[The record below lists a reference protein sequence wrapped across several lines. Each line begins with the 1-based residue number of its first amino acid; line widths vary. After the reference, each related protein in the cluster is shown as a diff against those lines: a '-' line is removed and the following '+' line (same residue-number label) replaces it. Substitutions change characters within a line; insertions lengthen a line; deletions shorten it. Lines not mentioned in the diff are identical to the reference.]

1 MIDLLYKGGIMS
13 DHKRHLNPLLLLIA
27 VLLCLSASF
36 LFQRTSFDPDYK
48 ITAIWSY
55 ETKKSAPAPEASVTK
70 APQKADHISA
80 TPTAVPSVTPSEP
93 PVKKEASPE
102 AANGTWTS
110 SGSHWMFLV
119 NGTPYTGWLIDTDG
133 KHYYFDKDG
142 IMQTGW
148 INDNGKRYYLDLDG
162 IMQTG
167 TVSIDG
173 KDYELQTDGSLKK

>member
-55 ETKKSAPAPEASVTK
+55 ETKKSASAPEASVTK

-80 TPTAVPSVTPSEP
+80 TPTVVPSVSRIQSKP
-93 PVKKEASPE
+93 PYHESNNDVIFTTIWNRTG
-102 AANGTWTS
+102 AAIFRNFS
-110 SGSHWMFLV
+110 
-119 NGTPYTGWLIDTDG
+119 
-133 KHYYFDKDG
+133 
-142 IMQTGW
+142 
-148 INDNGKRYYLDLDG
+148 
-162 IMQTG
+162 
-167 TVSIDG
+167 
-173 KDYELQTDGSLKK
+173 

>member
-1 MIDLLYKGGIMS
+1 MSALGERELEYIRALYQA
-13 DHKRHLNPLLLLIA
+13 DEEPLTEVNLGFPQ
-27 VLLCLSASF
+27 VLLDIDAPLDE
-36 LFQRTSFDPDYK
+36 LMK
-48 ITAIWSY
+48 IWY
-55 ETKKSAPAPEASVTK
+55 
-70 APQKADHISA
+70 
-80 TPTAVPSVTPSEP
+80 SVTPSEP

-173 KDYELQTDGSLKK
+173 KDYELQADGSLKK